1 MITLLLVISVVLLV
15 VSVMMSDD
23 YGNDIWEFLA
33 MIFSFTSVILFI
45 IFICCIFIL
54 SGKHATIQK
63 IEMYQEENTKI
74 ENQISEL
81 VNQYMEYEKETFKG
95 IKTESSIALVSLYPE
110 LKSDKLVDKQLNIYY
125 KNSNKIK
132 ALKSKKLEYST
143 YKYLLCFRY

>member
-1 MITLLLVISVVLLV
+1 MITLLLVISVVLLG
-15 VSVMMSDD
+15 VSVMISDD
-23 YGNDIWEFLA
+23 YGNDIWKFLA

-45 IFICCIFIL
+45 IFICCIFEL
-54 SGKHATIQK
+54 SEKHSTSQK
-63 IEMYQEENTKI
+63 IEMYQEENIKI
-74 ENQISEL
+74 ESQISEL
-81 VNQYMEYEKETFKG
+81 VSQYMEYEKETFKG
-95 IKTESSIALVSLYPE
+95 TKTESSITLVSLYPE